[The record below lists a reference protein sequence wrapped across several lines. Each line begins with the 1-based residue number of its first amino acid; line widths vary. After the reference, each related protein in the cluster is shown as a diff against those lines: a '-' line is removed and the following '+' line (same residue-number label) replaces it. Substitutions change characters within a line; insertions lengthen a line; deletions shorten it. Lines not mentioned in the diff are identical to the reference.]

1 MVLEN
6 HGHGENKLI
15 IQFMMDVSFQKD
27 TSLHEETLI
36 KTYINNKLH

>member
-6 HGHGENKLI
+6 HEQGENKLI

-27 TSLHEETLI
+27 TSLHEETPI
-36 KTYINNKLH
+36 KSYINKKLH